1 MPQIQKTLT
10 LTIDDQAYAVEKMS
24 SQIQQLVAMFDEWR
38 QEEQDAQS
46 KLLLVRAGLRD
57 IQREIYNVIVA
68 EAEAAKAEAEK
79 KDAET
84 ETTVSVGGGDSEE
97 K

>member
-10 LTIDDQAYAVEKMS
+10 LTIDDKQYSVEEVS
-24 SQIQQLVAMFDEWR
+24 TQIQQLVALFDEWR

-46 KLLLVRAGLRD
+46 KLLLIRAGLRD

-68 EAEAAKAEAEK
+68 DAQAAAAKA
-79 KDAET
+79 AET
-84 ETTVSVGGGDSEE
+84 VEPVSGSGGDTEE